1 MALEMTHIEQKI
13 WDYLVTHKTPVSA
26 IALSKRFIIS
36 RGHVARILRTF
47 ADKGIADV
55 VSVGRAKLYK
65 VKD

>member
-26 IALSKRFIIS
+26 TALAKRFIIS
-36 RGHVARILRTF
+36 KGHVGRILKTF

-55 VSVGRAKLYK
+55 VSVGRTKLYK